1 MMKNEKGFTL
11 IEMLI
16 VMLVITVLLLI
27 MIPNIVSHNKAIRNK
42 GCEAFLNTVEAQ
54 VQVYEIEKGKKPTMN
69 ELIEGGYLKEAK
81 CPNGTEITIN
91 ADGKA
96 SEVSGG

>member
-1 MMKNEKGFTL
+1 
-11 IEMLI
+11 
-16 VMLVITVLLLI
+16 
-27 MIPNIVSHNKAIRNK
+27 
-42 GCEAFLNTVEAQ
+42 
-54 VQVYEIEKGKKPTMN
+54 VYEIEKGKKPTMN

-81 CPNGTEITIN
+81 CPNGTEITIK